1 MKLLLLY
8 RRRWWLFYVPV
19 LLCAMTA
26 LWWSTVQWKLLP
38 PDRLII
44 AAGSLQGSYSPLA
57 RRYAERLERIGLKV
71 DIVYSDQQKGSLER
85 LLDASDAA
93 SLGFANGLYARSARQ
108 VQSLAVIGQ
117 EPVWVFAPIAGP
129 RSLAQA
135 TGLRVAAGQLSSAS
149 HLAAELLLAH
159 AGIRSGDTTLETLS
173 GMAAADALI
182 DGKLDLVIMAAGEDS
197 QAVQLLARQGNLQ
210 ILGTDNAGALAV
222 QAPYLQP
229 LLLPQGS
236 IELRGDVP
244 PRDLT
249 LMSLQTHLL
258 IKPGMHP
265 ALQRALLDA
274 AVEIH
279 EMPSFLQ
286 RHGQFPAYRGSDFV
300 VSPTARAYEMGARP
314 WLESLLPYRTAQRA
328 ELFLYAVLPILCIA
342 VLFLMWIPKVFD
354 WRINAALNHFYGD
367 VKFLESDMEKFAT
380 DKPMAMRGL
389 LEQLDGIERQVVTL
403 DMPDEYSERWYTLRE
418 HLALA
423 RERLLKLR
431 SR

>member
-8 RRRWWLFYVPV
+8 RRRWWLFYLPV

-26 LWWSTVQWKLLP
+26 LWWSTVEWQLLP

-44 AAGSLQGSYSPLA
+44 AAGSLQGGYSPLA
-57 RRYAERLERIGLKV
+57 RRYAEKLERIGLKV

-117 EPVWVFAPIAGP
+117 EPVWVFAPIDRP
-129 RSLAQA
+129 QSLTQ
-135 TGLRVAAGQLSSAS
+135 TKGLRVAAGKLSSAS
-149 HLAAELLLAH
+149 HLAAGLLLTH
-159 AGIRSGDTTLETLS
+159 AGLRSGDTTFKTLS

-182 DGKLDLVIMAAGEDS
+182 DGKLDLVIMAGGEDS
-197 QAVQLLARQGNLQ
+197 QAVQLLARQGNIQ
-210 ILGTDNAGALAV
+210 IMGTENAGALAV
-222 QAPYLQP
+222 QEPYLQP

-286 RHGQFPAYRGSDFV
+286 RHGQFPTLRGSDFV
-300 VSPTARAYEMGARP
+300 VSPTARAYEMGTRP
-314 WLESLLPYRTAQRA
+314 WLESLLPYRAAQRA
-328 ELFLYAVLPILCIA
+328 ALFLYAVLPILCIA
-342 VLFLMWIPKVFD
+342 VLLLMWIPKVFD

-367 VKFLESDMEKFAT
+367 VKFLESDIEKFAT